1 MNVWNKKDPS
11 TVTEEQAKQS
21 ERAVIKV
28 SQEFE
33 NEDEQENEQDD
44 QSWYWTKEWQE
55 AERKAD
61 KDVRVGR
68 MKSFDDVNDLIADL
82 DRKDSEGE

>member
-1 MNVWNKKDPS
+1 MNMWNKKDPS

-21 ERAVIKV
+21 EMAVIKV
-28 SQEFE
+28 AQEFK
-33 NEDEQENEQDD
+33 NNDGQEDEQDD
-44 QSWYWTKEWQE
+44 QSWYWSKEWQD
-55 AERKAD
+55 AEKKAD
-61 KDVRVGR
+61 QDVRAGR